1 LMAALFGTGAIS
13 APLNS
18 SQWRGTN
25 ATNVLRNGLGD
36 QSARIDAF
44 TGSGLITLRTNP
56 ITGLPFPANYFRP
69 NPQFS
74 DIFYFDSGGSSN
86 YHGGIINVRRRF
98 ERGLTMGFG
107 YTLSK
112 SIDDMSVDPVGA
124 TSGGRLSTTSSG
136 TPTDVHNFRLDRAR
150 SDFDNRHVITSNA
163 IYELPFGKGRRW
175 GSNVHKVVE
184 HVIGRWQIAGIFIYQ
199 SGEPFTLNSGSRT
212 VHNTHQSQAEIR
224 GPMIQPSLQQLANI
238 QGPSVWEVSS
248 LITTNTDP
256 NFNCRNVLQGGTA
269 TSTFFCIPGPG
280 QTGSGRN
287 IAQAQSFWNL
297 DLGVRKQFLLHER
310 VKLNFYVDF
319 FNPLNHANFE
329 NPRNASVGSPTIT
342 SSVFGQTCCVAAST
356 PNSATV
362 IALGEPNRVIQFGFK
377 IAF

>member
-1 LMAALFGTGAIS
+1 MAALFGTGAIP

-36 QSARIDAF
+36 QSARIDGF
-44 TGSGLITLRTNP
+44 TGTGLITLRVNP

-86 YHGGIINVRRRF
+86 YHGGIISVRRRF

-124 TSGGRLSTTSSG
+124 TSGGRLGTTSSG
-136 TPTDVHNFRLDRAR
+136 TPTDVRNFKLDRAR
-150 SDFDNRHVITSNA
+150 SDFDNRHTFTANA

-175 GSNVHKVVE
+175 GSNVHKAVD
-184 HVIGRWQIAGIFIYQ
+184 HVIGRWQIAGIFLYQ

-224 GPMIQPSLQQLANI
+224 GPMIQPRLQQLANI
-238 QGPSVWEVSS
+238 QGPSVWEVGS
-248 LITTNTDP
+248 LITANTDP
-256 NFNCRNVLQGGTA
+256 NFNCRNVLQGGAA
-269 TSTFFCIPGPG
+269 TSTYFCIPGPG

-287 IAQAQSFWNL
+287 IAQGPSFWNL
-297 DLGVRKQFLLHER
+297 DLGVRKQFLITER
-310 VKLNFYVDF
+310 VKLNFYADF
-319 FNPLNHANFE
+319 FNPLNHSNFE

-356 PNSATV
+356 PSSATV